1 MRGLLQNGGTAW
13 GVMAFEFFT
22 PGLCSVLAA
31 GGADFVFLDMEHSG
45 AGIDTIKAQ
54 CAFARAANIA
64 PLVRV
69 PYCER
74 HLVTATLDAGAAGI
88 MVPMVE
94 TPDQAAAFASWC
106 RYRPEGTRGLAF
118 GVAHDA
124 YRARPVA
131 DAMADANASVMVIP
145 LIESARGI
153 DNAEAI
159 LSVPGVDLGWLGH
172 YDLSDSLGCV
182 GQFGDPRY
190 RAAEAT
196 LIAAAECTGKPLGW
210 LAADAVAAKAALARG
225 YRCLCLGT
233 DVALLRDALTRE
245 LRAAKTINDTG
256 KETGHEPT

>member
-1 MRGLLQNGGTAW
+1 MTDNRVKTLLGRGETAW

-22 PGLCSVLAA
+22 PGLCAVLAA

-54 CAFARAANIA
+54 CAFARGAGIA

-88 MVPMVE
+88 MAPMVE
-94 TPDQAAAFASWC
+94 TPEQAAALASWC

-124 YRARPVA
+124 YRGGAA
-131 DAMADANASVMVIP
+131 DAAMARANAAVMAIP
-145 LIESARGI
+145 LIESERGI
-153 DNAEAI
+153 RNAEAV
-159 LSVPGVDLGWLGH
+159 LAVPGIDLGWLGH

-182 GQFGDPRY
+182 GDFADPRY
-190 RAAEAT
+190 
-196 LIAAAECTGKPLGW
+196 AAAERALLAAAAKAGKPMGW
-210 LAADAVAAKAALARG
+210 LAGDAEAAKGALARG

-233 DVALLRDALTRE
+233 DVALMRDAF
-245 LRAAKTINDTG
+245 AAMLADARG
-256 KETGHEPT
+256 

>member
-1 MRGLLQNGGTAW
+1 VKAALQRGDTSW

-31 GGADFVFLDMEHSG
+31 AGAQFVFLDMEHSG

-54 CAFARAANIA
+54 CAFARAAGIT

-94 TPDQAAAFASWC
+94 TEQQAAALASWC

-124 YRARPVA
+124 YRARPA
-131 DAMADANASVMVIP
+131 LEAMQAANAAVMAIP

-153 DNAEAI
+153 DNATAI
-159 LSVPGVDLGWLGH
+159 LAVPGIDLGWLGH

-182 GQFGDPRY
+182 GQFEAPAY
-190 RAAEAT
+190 RDAEARFV
-196 LIAAAECTGKPLGW
+196 AAAQRAGKPLGW
-210 LAADAVAAKAALARG
+210 LAADAAAAKAARARG

-233 DVALLRDALTRE
+233 DVALLRDALANA
-245 LRAAKTINDTG
+245 LAAARN
-256 KETGHEPT
+256 

>member
-1 MRGLLQNGGTAW
+1 MTENVVQATLQRGGASW

-22 PGLCSVLAA
+22 PGLCGVLAA
-31 GGADFVFLDMEHSG
+31 AGADFVFLDMEHSG
-45 AGIDTIKAQ
+45 VGIDTIKAQ
-54 CAFARAANIA
+54 CAFARGAGIT

-94 TPDQAAAFASWC
+94 TPQQAEALASWC

-124 YRARPVA
+124 YRARPA
-131 DAMADANASVMVIP
+131 AQAMAAANAAVMAIP

-153 DNAEAI
+153 DNAAAI
-159 LSVPGVDLGWLGH
+159 LAVPGIDLGWLGH

-182 GQFGDPRY
+182 GAFDDPRY
-190 RAAEAT
+190 RAAEAR
-196 LIAAAECTGKPLGW
+196 LLAAAEQTAKPLGW
-210 LAADAVAAKAALARG
+210 LAADPAAAKAALARG

-233 DVALLRDALTRE
+233 DVALLRDALAGA
-245 LRAAKTINDTG
+245 LAAAKD
-256 KETGHEPT
+256 

>member
-1 MRGLLQNGGTAW
+1 MVENTVRTTLRDGGTAW

-22 PGLCSVLAA
+22 PGLCAVLAA
-31 GGADFVFLDMEHSG
+31 AGADFVFLDMEHSG

-54 CAFARAANIA
+54 CAFARGAGIV

-94 TPDQAAAFASWC
+94 TAEQAEALASWC

-124 YRARPVA
+124 YRARPA
-131 DAMADANASVMVIP
+131 IASMAAANAAVMAIP

-159 LSVPGVDLGWLGH
+159 LAVPGIDLGWLGH
-172 YDLSDSLGCV
+172 FDLSDSLGCV
-182 GQFGDPRY
+182 GAFDDPRY
-190 RAAEAT
+190 RAAEAR
-196 LIAAAECTGKPLGW
+196 LRAAAQRAAKPLGW
-210 LAADAVAAKAALARG
+210 LAGDAAAAKAALGRG
-225 YRCLCLGT
+225 YRCLGLGT
-233 DVALLRDALTRE
+233 DVGLLRDALAGA
-245 LRAAKTINDTG
+245 LAAARD
-256 KETGHEPT
+256 